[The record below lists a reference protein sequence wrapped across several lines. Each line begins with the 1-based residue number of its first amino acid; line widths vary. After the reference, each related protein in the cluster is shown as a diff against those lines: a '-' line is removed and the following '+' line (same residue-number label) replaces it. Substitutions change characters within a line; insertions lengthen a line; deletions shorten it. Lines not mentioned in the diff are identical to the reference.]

1 MKSENR
7 NLKDQNHLLL
17 IEINKLRTTN
27 KKYKNI
33 DQVQRLELQQL
44 QEECQAQRRRADE
57 LKDMVMTR
65 MNALEEKVQD
75 NSCSEKDSF
84 LEILELS
91 KELNLWVYFFV
102 IYLFFHLYSLLD
114 ILSIWL
120 ICCLFEKK
128 HEKSEKS

>member
-27 KKYKNI
+27 KKYKSI

-44 QEECQAQRRRADE
+44 QEECHAQKRRADE
-57 LKDMVMTR
+57 LKDMVLNR

-75 NSCSEKDSF
+75 NSCSDKDSF

-91 KELNLWVYFFV
+91 KDLN
-102 IYLFFHLYSLLD
+102 I
-114 ILSIWL
+114 
-120 ICCLFEKK
+120 
-128 HEKSEKS
+128 